1 MELSLLFKKIT
12 MIQKCSIKL
21 SVQVLPLLALS
32 VLEHHLGC
40 TGGPREEV
48 AVKAVLEQGHAGS
61 LPPPS

>member
-1 MELSLLFKKIT
+1 

-40 TGGPREEV
+40 AGGPREEA
-48 AVKAVLEQGHAGS
+48 AVKAALEQGHAGS